1 MARKE
6 LPLRARVRIMLYLR
20 VRNPGARSLRE
31 ISESTGVP
39 LSTVSLNVQKLQEEG
54 LVELKEGRYVLTE
67 KGREYADSI
76 LLTLRDYVMGVER
89 PFLLLMLV
97 GVLISS
103 LLGVLV
109 SDLFLYAQVVMIA
122 LLLYRILS

>member
-1 MARKE
+1 VARRE

-31 ISESTGVP
+31 IAESTGVP

-76 LLTLRDYVMGVER
+76 LLTLRDYVMEVER

>member
-1 MARKE
+1 MARRE

-20 VRNPGARSLRE
+20 VRNPGAKSLRE

-67 KGREYADSI
+67 KGREYADLI

>member
-1 MARKE
+1 MARRE

-76 LLTLRDYVMGVER
+76 LLTLRDYVMEVER

>member
-1 MARKE
+1 MARRE

-20 VRNPGARSLRE
+20 VRNPGAKSLRE

-76 LLTLRDYVMGVER
+76 LLTLRDYVMEVER